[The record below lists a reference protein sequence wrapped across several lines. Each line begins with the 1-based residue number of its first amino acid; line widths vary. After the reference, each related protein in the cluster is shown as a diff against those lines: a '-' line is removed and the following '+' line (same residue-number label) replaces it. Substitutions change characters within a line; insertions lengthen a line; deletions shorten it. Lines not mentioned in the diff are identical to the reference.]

1 MPELTDHELL
11 SDFARSE
18 SEDAFAALVAR
29 YLNLVYSTALRS
41 TGNSHHAEEITQ
53 AVFIILARKATG
65 LSSRVVLSGWLYQT
79 ARLTAANFVK
89 GEIRRQRREQ
99 EVYMQ
104 STLNE
109 PDTIAWEQIAPLLDD
124 AMGRLGEKDR
134 NAIVLRFFENKTAA
148 QAAAAL
154 RLSEAATHKR
164 TTRALDKLRD
174 FFSKHGVNSTTAI
187 ISGAISIHSVHTAP
201 AVLAKSITAAALAKG
216 ATASASTLTLIKGAL
231 KVMAWTKA
239 KTAVVIGMAGIL
251 AIGTTTMG
259 VKKHSA
265 AVTENYFTLDQAVLK
280 KAPPLLILRPS
291 RYAHDPEGDCIISEY
306 PDIYFP
312 GKIMRRDCTF
322 GEVLTTAYGI
332 DESRVIFPPDAPKG
346 RFDLLLT
353 ITNRPTELLSAEL
366 KKQFGYIAHQESRD
380 ADVLV
385 LRVVDPTAAGL
396 QIDTER
402 TLFWDKRDTGRF
414 AVKNFKMSDITFF
427 LSTRYFGKPV
437 VDETGLTNSYD
448 FDLHWNG
455 TINWNAQLAEVKR
468 AMREQLGLELTPAK
482 RSIEMLVV
490 EKGR

>member
-11 SDFARSE
+11 ADFVQRE
-18 SEDAFAALVAR
+18 SEDAFATLVTR
-29 YLNLVYSTALRS
+29 YLNLVYSTALRF
-41 TGNSHHAEEITQ
+41 TGNTHHAEEITQ
-53 AVFIILARKATG
+53 AVFIILARKAAG
-65 LSSRVVLSGWLYQT
+65 LSPRVVVSGWLYQT
-79 ARLTAANFVK
+79 TRLTAANFVK
-89 GEIRRQRREQ
+89 VEIRRLRREQ
-99 EVYMQ
+99 EACMQ
-104 STLNE
+104 STPNE

-134 NAIVLRFFENKTAA
+134 NAIVLRFFENKTAT

-154 RLSEAATHKR
+154 HLSEAATHKR
-164 TTRALDKLRD
+164 TTRALDKLRK
-174 FFSKHGVNSTTAI
+174 FFSTHGVNSTTAMVSGV
-187 ISGAISIHSVHTAP
+187 ISAHSVQTAP
-201 AVLAKSITAAALAKG
+201 ALAKSVTAVALAKG

-231 KVMAWTKA
+231 KLMAWTKA
-239 KTAVVIGMAGIL
+239 NTVVVVGMAGIL
-251 AIGTTTMG
+251 AIGSAMIG

-265 AVTENYFTLDQAVLK
+265 TVTESYFALDQAVLK

-291 RYAHDPEGDCIISEY
+291 RYAHDTEGDCIISEY
-306 PDIYFP
+306 PDIYLP

-353 ITNRPTELLSAEL
+353 ITNRPTVALSAEIE
-366 KKQFGYIAHQESRD
+366 KQFGYVAHQESRD

-385 LRVVDPTAAGL
+385 LRVVNPTASGL
-396 QIDTER
+396 QIDTDD

-448 FDLHWNG
+448 FDLHWNA
-455 TINWNAQLAEVKR
+455 TLNWNAQLAEVKR
-468 AMREQLGLELTPAK
+468 AMREQLGLELAPSR

-490 EKGR
+490 EKRR